1 MRWTT
6 AQLDAFQARRRP
18 PDGPAPRKR
27 RAAKP
32 RYEASEDV
40 IHRAVV
46 EHLWL
51 RSAPGVVWWHTPN
64 GELRDLATARKLK
77 ALGTRPGVPDLA
89 LVIEGRAHFLE
100 LKTRKGRLSLEQR
113 QMHASLLIAGAI
125 VETAHGVDQAI
136 STLVSWG
143 ALLPAKRKR
152 TTA

>member
-1 MRWTT
+1 MKWTT
-6 AQLDAFQARRRP
+6 AQLDAVHARKQP
-18 PDGPAPRKR
+18 PVGPSPGKR
-27 RAAKP
+27 RAAKQ

-136 STLVSWG
+136 SILKMWG
-143 ALLPAKRKR
+143 ALLPADRER
-152 TTA
+152 ISA